1 MAYYNASTKS
11 KMNVFTATL
20 NIVIKFPSNVAHS
33 INDKCI
39 TMWHKIYP
47 LHLTLLEHS
56 DSGEKNSIRFDSRWR
71 IDFSIQFDSIRQFD
85 NKKKKLLTTTMQY
98 AL

>member
-1 MAYYNASTKS
+1 MLLINHTSTYITMAYYNASTKS

-47 LHLTLLEHS
+47 LHLTLPCKARRVKTVTKAKACYCEQ
-56 DSGEKNSIRFDSRWR
+56 K
-71 IDFSIQFDSIRQFD
+71 IQD
-85 NKKKKLLTTTMQY
+85 
-98 AL
+98 